1 MNDFDFYLKEG
12 KVKKQKPDLELAKS
26 LLNDANDRFAKMTQL
41 NVENFS
47 KIIFENIYDAIR
59 AVLDAL
65 LAANGYKSY
74 SHEASIIYLQK
85 YEVGY
90 SILTELDDFRY
101 KKNSS
106 KYYGKEISSEDAL
119 AIISFY
125 NNYSELLIKIV
136 KNKVK

>member
-65 LAANGYKSY
+65 LAADGYKSY
-74 SHEASIIYLQK
+74 SHEASIMYLQK
-85 YEVGY
+85 YGVGY
-90 SILTELDDFRY
+90 SILTELDDLRY
-101 KKNSS
+101 KRNSS

-125 NNYSELLIKIV
+125 NNHSEKLIKIV